1 MNDENCESGKCSLP
15 QEKIDFIT
23 SKQICHDKIGI
34 KSEKLHDKSSAVSLS
49 DIRIK
54 IFGKNDCD
62 VCKKAIEKLHQYLNK
77 IENKPTV
84 IYYDL
89 DTLDG
94 LTEAAIYIAFDIPSI
109 VLEKN
114 GCEIKRWKNIQTEE
128 DFKDVYSGLY

>member
-1 MNDENCESGKCSLP
+1 MNNENCKSGKCSIP

-23 SKQICHDKIGI
+23 SRQTYDNV
-34 KSEKLHDKSSAVSLS
+34 KSEKLA

-62 VCKKAIEKLHQYLNK
+62 ICKKATEKLHQYLTK

-94 LTEAAIYIAFDIPSI
+94 LTEAAIYVALDIPSI

-114 GCEIKRWKNIQTEE
+114 GREIKRWENIPAEE
-128 DFKDVYSGLY
+128 DFINVCSGLS

>member
-1 MNDENCESGKCSLP
+1 MNNENCESGKCLLP

-23 SKQICHDKIGI
+23 SRQICSDKIGI
-34 KSEKLHDKSSAVSLS
+34 KSEKLS

-62 VCKKAIEKLHQYLNK
+62 ICKKAIEKLHQYLTK

-89 DTLDG
+89 NTLDG
-94 LTEAAIYIAFDIPSI
+94 LTEAAIYIAFDIPTI

-114 GCEIKRWKNIQTEE
+114 GCEIKRWKNLLSLEE
-128 DFKDVYSGLY
+128 LKNIIGDR

>member
-1 MNDENCESGKCSLP
+1 MNNENCESGKCSLP

-23 SKQICHDKIGI
+23 SRQICPDKIEI
-34 KSEKLHDKSSAVSLS
+34 KSEKLS

-62 VCKKAIEKLHQYLNK
+62 ICKKAIEKLQELLTK

-84 IYYDL
+84 MYYDL
-89 DTLDG
+89 NTLDG

-114 GCEIKRWKNIQTEE
+114 GCEIKRWKNIPTEE
-128 DFKDVYSGLY
+128 DFINVCSGLY